1 MDEASRAA
9 LEKDLRDLVGGR
21 DYDAAATLAIRA
33 YGPEIFGF
41 LMSMHR
47 GSTDA
52 SDIFATFSE
61 DLWRGLPRFAWQCS
75 FRTWAYTLARNA
87 SHRHLKNR
95 RRRAQGQVPL
105 SASGAAGLALAV
117 RTATHSYLQT
127 DHKDRFAALR
137 ESLPAED
144 QMLLILRVDRGLAWE
159 ELARILYE
167 HRDERG
173 ELREAPAAEGGE
185 DEPATPPS
193 DEDLKRESAR
203 LRKRF
208 QIVKEKLVT
217 AGKRAGLFNPRK

>member
-1 MDEASRAA
+1 MDETSRAA
-9 LEKDLRDLVGGR
+9 LEQNLRDLAGSHDFDG
-21 DYDAAATLAIRA
+21 AATLAIRA

-61 DLWRGLPRFAWQCS
+61 DLWRGLPRFAWHCS
-75 FRTWAYTLARNA
+75 FRTWAYTIARNA

-105 SASGAAGLALAV
+105 SASGAAGLALVV
-117 RTATHSYLQT
+117 RTATLSYLQT

-144 QMLLILRVDRGLAWE
+144 QMLLILRVDRGLAWD

-167 HRDERG
+167 HRDDRG
-173 ELREAPAAEGGE
+173 ELRDAPAAEG
-185 DEPATPPS
+185 DESEPPTPPT

-208 QIVKEKLVT
+208 QLVKEKLV
-217 AGKRAGLFNPRK
+217 ALGKRAGLFDPKK